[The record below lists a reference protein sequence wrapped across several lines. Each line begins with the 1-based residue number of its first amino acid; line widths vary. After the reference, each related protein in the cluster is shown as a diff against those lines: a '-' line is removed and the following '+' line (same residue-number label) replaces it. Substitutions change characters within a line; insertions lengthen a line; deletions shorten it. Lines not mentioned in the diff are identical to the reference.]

1 MVQKAFLVSMSLL
14 LFFSCSNFVSDSNST
29 DENSASYAK
38 YNFGSYSEFGSDLDK
53 AFRAVDSSRTAISS
67 EDDAD
72 YYVLPEDQTGTGF
85 LVESKYVS
93 DLAAA
98 YIQEIEEILDKDY
111 SELEELL
118 DEISKVELRAL
129 ENLTGTDLDNVMYFA
144 ESTKTTFAY
153 FSEIDDDSVDA
164 RGLKSWAKKKAKRI
178 RRAAISAGI
187 GSLFGGM
194 TGFATGGIY
203 GAIGGALSVGVASG
217 IYGYQNNAISF
228 KYSKRY

>member
-1 MVQKAFLVSMSLL
+1 MDKEYFYGTKS
-14 LFFSCSNFVSDSNST
+14 FFSFYVI
-29 DENSASYAK
+29 AVILFLQQFF
-38 YNFGSYSEFGSDLDK
+38 FGFQ
-53 AFRAVDSSRTAISS
+53 F
-67 EDDAD
+67 
-72 YYVLPEDQTGTGF
+72 TGTGF

-93 DLAAA
+93 DLAAT

-153 FSEIDDDSVDA
+153 FSEIDDDTVDA
-164 RGLKSWAKKKAKRI
+164 RGLKSWLKKKAKRI

-187 GSLFGGM
+187 GSVFGGM
-194 TGFATGGIY
+194 TGLATGGIY